1 MNKKIIGSGG
11 LFGGNNRNRKP
22 TREPDTLNSRQ
33 FATIQDLL
41 SEGEI
46 EGFATPS
53 KAELS
58 RGTEAYN
65 TASLKDIILDNTPI
79 LSSSASNIDP
89 SSSDFNFQN
98 VELTP
103 RFGTASQNHIP
114 GIIGSQ
120 SSSSVGVEVTASGG
134 GVTRQITNTQVDA
147 ARITVTFGAIQKS
160 TDEGDILGSSV
171 SLKITRKH
179 NNETTAKDI
188 ITDTVKGRTA
198 DPYQKDYRVDLDPNG
213 TFPVDITVVRL
224 TADATPGGQLVD
236 AFNWTVLTE
245 IIDDKQDYPNS
256 AYMNLRLDSEQF
268 SSIPSRS
275 FRIRG
280 VKVRIPSANT
290 SSTTATYTQST
301 TTITVNS
308 TNHGLS
314 EGDSIIF
321 DATSG
326 AGLDGTYKLLSNPTA
341 NSFTFTA
348 SNSQTVTTS
357 NCTYKI
363 TPHIDIQTG
372 RVNYPNGYIF
382 NGTMGAAQWCS
393 CPSLILLDLLT
404 TERYGLGTHISDSD
418 IDFFSFIEA
427 SKYSNQL
434 VSDGSGGQ
442 EARFSCNVNIQGSK
456 EAFNLINDIAGIMRA
471 YPIWS
476 AGKISLAQDRPTDPT
491 YLFSL
496 ANVQEGGF
504 SYSGSSLKQRNTVIN
519 VSYFNLDSREIDY
532 EVVEDTVAQ
541 TKLGIIKK
549 DVRGFGI
556 TSRGQAQR
564 LGKAI
569 LFSEQ
574 QESEVVTFKVSID
587 AGAIVRP
594 GQVISINDPVRHGSR
609 RSGRI
614 KTATTTQITVD
625 NIADLS
631 TFGGS
636 NQKCTVIMPNGNL
649 ETKNIIGLNPNNN
662 GVITLDSA
670 LSQVPN
676 VNTIWLI
683 QSDRLVPD
691 EKPKT
696 FRVISVEEQEGI
708 NYVITGLTYIDGKYA
723 NIEQGISLPP
733 RGISLLN
740 VLRNPPSNVSV
751 KELTVIIN
759 AVARTKLIISWT
771 SVTGVSQ
778 YLVQYRF
785 NNTNWVSQTVL
796 RTDFEVLD
804 TTAGTYEVK
813 VYSFNAALQISATS
827 TDITFNAV
835 GKTAPPENVQN
846 LTLEPVT
853 NKIVR
858 LRWDESISPDVVHG
872 GKVYVRHSN
881 KTDGSGTFQNSVD
894 LIEALAGNTT
904 EAVVPSL
911 DGEYILK
918 FRDDQGNFSTGETS
932 VILDLPDL
940 IDSQQI
946 LSDREDTD
954 STPFGGTKTNCT
966 VASGALQLTDP
977 TIIKTGTYSQS
988 GKTIT
993 ITSTSHGIS
1002 VGEKLQ
1008 FNFTTGTAISGLF
1021 DIVSVPNANTLTIT
1035 SSKSVT
1041 TSGSVSI
1048 NRGLRATYDFAN
1060 TIDLGG
1066 VFSLNLKRLIQSI
1079 GFALGGQTVTATYV
1093 RKTATVNSQTVTV
1106 IEITSNSHGRSGGD
1120 YINFVSLTGG
1130 ATSGVFQIVSDN
1142 LTTNTF
1148 QFVASGSAISTSNC
1162 TFAFVNTIDA
1172 LIPTGTKWDDYAQDG
1187 NFDGGL
1193 INDVSASISVRT
1205 TQDDP
1210 SSSPT
1215 YTQFNTFANGTFKGR
1230 GFQFR
1235 TNLKSESIGNNIS
1248 IQQLGIFAAFESRT
1262 ERSYVSGSTTS
1273 TAPISSGTSS
1283 SGLNV
1288 TFGSPFF
1295 VGTSSLGGAN
1305 AFLPSVG
1312 ITIQGAESGDYFEL
1326 SNVSGTGFN
1335 IKVKNG
1341 TNFINKQF
1349 TFQAVG
1355 YGKGG

>member
-1 MNKKIIGSGG
+1 MTKNIIGSGGAFRG

-33 FATIQDLL
+33 FATIQDLI

-53 KAELS
+53 KASLT
-58 RGTEAYN
+58 RGTEVYN
-65 TASLKDIILDNTPI
+65 TASLKDIILSNTPI
-79 LSSSASNIDP
+79 LSSSASNTNP
-89 SSSDFNFQN
+89 NNADFNFQN

-103 RFGTASQNHIP
+103 RFGTASQNHVA
-114 GIIGSQ
+114 GIVGSQ
-120 SSSSVGVEVTASGG
+120 SSTSVGAEVTASGG

-147 ARITVTFGAIQKS
+147 ARITVTFPAIQRT
-160 TDEGDILGSSV
+160 TDKGDILGSSV
-171 SLKITRKH
+171 SLKIQVQYNGGGFT
-179 NNETTAKDI
+179 DVLS
-188 ITDTVKGRTA
+188 DTVKGRTA
-198 DPYQKDYRVDLDPNG
+198 DPYQKDYRVDFTG
-213 TFPVDITVVRL
+213 AFPVDIKVVRV
-224 TADATPGGQLVD
+224 TADAPSGGQLVD

-245 IIDDKQDYPNS
+245 IIDDKQDYPNI
-256 AYMNLRLDSEQF
+256 AYVNLRFDSEQF
-268 SSIPSRS
+268 SSIPSRA

-280 VKVRIPSANT
+280 IKTRIP
-290 SSTTATYTQST
+290 
-301 TTITVNS
+301 
-308 TNHGLS
+308 
-314 EGDSIIF
+314 
-321 DATSG
+321 G
-326 AGLDGTYKLLSNPTA
+326 AG
-341 NSFTFTA
+341 A
-348 SNSQTVTTS
+348 SNSG
-357 NCTYKI
+357 
-363 TPHIDIQTG
+363 TPSVDLQTG
-372 RVNYPNGYIF
+372 RIIYPTGYIF
-382 NGTMGAAQWCS
+382 NGTMGAAVWNS
-393 CPSLILLDLLT
+393 CPSMALLDLLT
-404 TERYGLGTHISDSD
+404 TERYGLGTHISDND
-418 IDFFSFIEA
+418 IDLFSFIEA
-427 SKYSNQL
+427 SKYSNEL
-434 VSDGSGGQ
+434 VSDGLGGQ
-442 EARFSCNVNIQGSK
+442 EARFSFNANIQGSK
-456 EAFNLINDIAGIMRA
+456 EAFQLINDIAGVMRA

-504 SYSGSSLKQRNTVIN
+504 SYSGSSLKQRNTVIS
-519 VSYFNLDSREIDY
+519 VSYFNMDSREIDY
-532 EVVEDTVAQ
+532 EVVEDTSAQ
-541 TKLGIIKK
+541 SKLGIIKK

-556 TSRGQAQR
+556 TSRSQAQR

-594 GQVISINDPVRHGSR
+594 GQVISINDPVKSAER

-614 KTATTTQITVD
+614 NSATTTQITID
-625 NIADLS
+625 SNDDLD
-631 TFGGS
+631 TFTGS
-636 NQKCTVIMPNGNL
+636 NKKCTVILPDGTLESKTVIGLVGNL
-649 ETKNIIGLNPNNN
+649 
-662 GVITLDSA
+662 ITLDSA

-676 VNTIWLI
+676 SNSLWLLESSNLES
-683 QSDRLVPD
+683 Q
-691 EKPKT
+691 T
-696 FRVISVEEQEGI
+696 FRVISVEEQNGI
-708 NYVITGLTYIDGKYA
+708 NYIITGLTYIAGKYA
-723 NIEQGISLPP
+723 NIEQGISLPT
-733 RGISLLN
+733 RNISLLN
-740 VLRNPPSNVSV
+740 VLRDPPSNVSAN
-751 KELTVIIN
+751 ELTVVIN
-759 AVARTKLIISWT
+759 AVARTKLLISWT

-785 NNTNWVSQTVL
+785 NNTNWVSETVF

-804 TTAGTYEVK
+804 TTAGTYEIK
-813 VYSFNAALQISATS
+813 VYSYNAALELSTTS
-827 TDITFNAV
+827 TDITFSAV
-835 GKTAPPENVQN
+835 GKTAPPSNVQN

-858 LRWDESISPDVVHG
+858 LRWSESIDADVIHG

-881 KTDGSGTFQNSVD
+881 KTDGTGTFQNSVD

-946 LSDREDTD
+946 LADREDTD

-977 TIIKTGTYSQS
+977 TTLKTGTYSQS
-988 GKTIT
+988 GNTIT
-993 ITSTSHGIS
+993 ITSTSHGIA

-1008 FNFTTGTAISGLF
+1008 FNFTTGIAISGLF

-1035 SSKSVT
+1035 SSNSVT
-1041 TSGSVSI
+1041 ASGSVSI
-1048 NRGLRATYDFAN
+1048 DRGLRATYDFAN
-1060 TIDLGG
+1060 TLDLGG

-1079 GFALGGQTVTATYV
+1079 GFTV
-1093 RKTATVNSQTVTV
+1093 
-1106 IEITSNSHGRSGGD
+1106 G
-1120 YINFVSLTGG
+1120 
-1130 ATSGVFQIVSDN
+1130 
-1142 LTTNTF
+1142 
-1148 QFVASGSAISTSNC
+1148 
-1162 TFAFVNTIDA
+1162 FANTIDA
-1172 LIPTGTKWDDYAQDG
+1172 LIPTGTFWDDYAQNG
-1187 NFDGGL
+1187 NFDGPA

-1205 TQDDP
+1205 TQDNP
-1210 SSSPT
+1210 SSGSPT
-1215 YTQFNTFANGTFKGR
+1215 YTQFNTFANGTYKGR

-1235 TNLKSESIGNNIS
+1235 TNIKSDSIAHNIS

-1262 ERSYVSGSTTS
+1262 ERSYVSGGTTS
-1273 TAPISSGTSS
+1273 TAPLSSGTSS
-1283 SGLNV
+1283 SGLDV

-1312 ITIQGAESGDYFEL
+1312 ITIQGAASGDYFEL